1 MKVAIIGGIG
11 SGKSEV
17 SKIIE
22 SFGNLV
28 ISADKVYAE
37 ISETSEYL
45 DLLNVTFPGSVKD
58 GKMDREFLGKL
69 VFNNKEELQKLN
81 AIAHPLVMKKI
92 EELSKDKDVVYIEVP
107 VFIGTEFE
115 NYFDK
120 VILVESEIKFRISRI
135 IKRSGYD
142 KEYAKKIIA
151 MQPSDEELE
160 KFADVIVKNNKDLT
174 YLKQQLIKV
183 LA

>member
-1 MKVAIIGGIG
+1 MKIAIIGGIG

-28 ISADKVYAE
+28 ISADEIYKE
-37 ISETSEYL
+37 ISETKEYL
-45 DLLNVTFPGSVKD
+45 DELNVSFPGSVKD
-58 GKMDREFLGKL
+58 GKLDREFLGKL
-69 VFNNKEELQKLN
+69 VFNNKEELAKLN
-81 AIAHPLVMKKI
+81 AIAHPKVMARI
-92 EELSKDKDVVYIEVP
+92 EELSKDKEVVYIEVP
-107 VFIGTEFE
+107 VFIGTAFE
-115 NYFDK
+115 KYFDK

-151 MQPSDEELE
+151 SQPSDEELE
-160 KFADVIVKNNKDLT
+160 KFATVIVKNNKDLT
-174 YLKQQLIKV
+174 ALRQA
-183 LA
+183 LARVI